1 MVTAAV
7 ARGLD
12 VDLPI
17 LGAAL
22 ERAGTQF
29 HVCDWDDTTVDWST
43 YDAIF
48 LRSPWDY
55 PVRRREF
62 LDWLD
67 GVDTVTRVF
76 NPVEVVRWNLDKRYL
91 AELAAGGIAVIDTR
105 FVAAHGASDVDSV
118 RDALDELGNDVVV
131 KPNVSNGAN
140 NTARYRDAASALDEI
155 VRHVARIAATGSVA
169 MLQAYQPAIDAAGET
184 GMVWLNGEFSHAF
197 RKGPILHEE
206 PDMDNGL
213 FAAEDIAARTPTAA
227 EMALGT
233 RVMEHLR
240 DMFGAAP
247 LYGRVDVIP
256 DADGAPQVMELELVE
271 PSMFLQ
277 HAPGADERVANAF
290 LRARG

>member
-22 ERAGTQF
+22 DRAGTQF
-29 HVCDWDDTTVDWST
+29 HVCDWDDPQVDWSS

-55 PVRRREF
+55 PVRSTEF
-62 LDWLD
+62 LAWLD
-67 GVDTVTRVF
+67 RVDQITRVF
-76 NPVEVVRWNLDKRYL
+76 NSVEVVRWNLDKRYL
-91 AELAAGGIAVIDTR
+91 TELVGAGVPVIDTR
-105 FVAAHGASDVDSV
+105 FVTSGDAGALRDV
-118 RDALDELGNDVVV
+118 LDELGNDIVV

-140 NTARYRDAASALDEI
+140 NTARYRDAASELDDM
-155 VRHVARIAATGSVA
+155 VRHVARIVATGSVA

-197 RKGPILHEE
+197 RKGAILHDE

-213 FAAEDIAARTPTAA
+213 FAAEDIAARTPTDA
-227 EMALGT
+227 EMAVGR
-233 RVMEHLR
+233 RVMEFLR
-240 DMFGAAP
+240 RKFGAAP

-256 DADGAPQVMELELVE
+256 DAAGAPQVMELELVE

-277 HAPGADERVANAF
+277 HAPGADDRVANAF
-290 LRARG
+290 ARARG

>member
-29 HVCDWDDTTVDWST
+29 HVCDWDDPQVDWSS

-55 PVRRREF
+55 PVRSTEF
-62 LDWLD
+62 LTWLD
-67 GVDTVTRVF
+67 RASRSTRVF

-91 AELAAGGIAVIDTR
+91 NELVEAGVPVIDTR
-105 FVAAHGASDVDSV
+105 FVVSGDASAL
-118 RDALDELGNDVVV
+118 RDALDELGNDIVV

-140 NTARYRDAASALDEI
+140 NTARYRDAASALDE
-155 VRHVARIAATGSVA
+155 VARHVARIVSTGSVA

-197 RKGPILHEE
+197 RKGAILHEE

-227 EMALGT
+227 EMAVGA
-233 RVMEHLR
+233 RVMEFLR
-240 DMFGAAP
+240 GRFGAAP

-256 DADGAPQVMELELVE
+256 DTDGAPQVMELELVE

-277 HAPGADERVANAF
+277 HAPGADERVADAF
-290 LRARG
+290 IRARG